1 MALFQNPVPGGCG
14 QRIALVNG
22 SFEQPVLDSDMAFLP
37 DAAQNQPNSVP
48 GWRTTATDHVI
59 EVWRDGF
66 NGVPADDGKQF
77 AELNAHQVSTL
88 YQDLPTT
95 PGTTLYWR
103 LSHRGRLGADTMA
116 LDIGHPED
124 PVEQARMT
132 DGNDAW
138 GHYSGKYTVPAGQ
151 TITRFAFRSVSAAG
165 GNNSIGNFLDGI
177 AFGTAPCVVLTKTAV
192 PGGELEVGE
201 TITYRIT
208 ARNEGGSPAAR
219 LVLTDIVPEGTR
231 YVPGSLRI
239 IDGPNE
245 GGKTDRPGDDQA
257 HVDEATGRVTFNL
270 GAGATGSAGGTLAS
284 TLEAPE
290 GSTVEFRVRI
300 ERAAA
305 GRTIENQ
312 ATATYDNALG
322 DEAEHLTSTSN
333 PTTTKIAPLAEL
345 KLVKAADRVKVTVGE
360 AVAFHVAVT
369 NTGPSDATGVIVTDP
384 LPDGLALISAAPGAG
399 AYDAAGG
406 TWNVGA
412 LGVGQSATLT
422 LLAKVTEPGPIRNA
436 ATATANEAGPTGDAA
451 DEVTICAVP
460 AAPCPPP
467 GGNGCHS
474 RPC

>member
-1 MALFQNPVPGGCG
+1 
-14 QRIALVNG
+14 
-22 SFEQPVLDSDMAFLP
+22 MAFLP

-48 GWRTTATDHVI
+48 GWRTTASDHVI

-66 NGVPADDGKQF
+66 NGVPAADGRQF

-138 GHYSGKYTVPAGQ
+138 GHYSGKYTVPDGQ
-151 TITRFAFRSVSAAG
+151 TVTRFAFRSVSAAG

-177 AFGTAPCVVLTKTAV
+177 VFGTAPSVVLTKSAV
-192 PGGELEVGE
+192 PGGELEVGD
-201 TITYRIT
+201 TITYRVT
-208 ARNEGGSPAAR
+208 ARNEGGSPASR
-219 LVLTDIVPEGTR
+219 LVLTDTVPEGTS

-245 GGKTDRPGDDQA
+245 GGKSDRVGDDQA
-257 HVDEATGRVTFNL
+257 YVDEATGRVTFNL
-270 GAGATGSAGGTLAS
+270 GVGATDSAGGTLAS
-284 TLEAPE
+284 TQEAPE
-290 GSTVEFRVRI
+290 GTTVEFRVRI

-312 ATATYDNALG
+312 AVATYDNALG
-322 DEAEHLTSTSN
+322 DEVEHLTSTSN
-333 PTTTKIAPLAEL
+333 PTATKIAPLAEL
-345 KLVKAADRVKVTVGE
+345 RLVKAADRVKVTVGE
-360 AVAFHVAVT
+360 TVTFHVAVT
-369 NTGPSDATGVIVTDP
+369 NTGPSDATGVTVTDP
-384 LPDGLALISAAPGAG
+384 LPEGLALISATATAG
-399 AYDAAGG
+399 GYDAASG
-406 TWNVGA
+406 TWTVGA
-412 LGVGQSATLT
+412 LSVGQSATLT

-467 GGNGCHS
+467 GANGCHS